1 MPRCN
6 NHLRVSIFMA
16 FGGAASAFAPS
27 AHANPC
33 APVIEPLGTGTSG
46 PVNSLTTALNTDGV
60 RELYIG
66 GDFSTVN
73 GMTANHLAVWEGDDW
88 RAFLQLQGV
97 IGLPAPVGHLA
108 TAPNPALA
116 DDLVF
121 ALGTD
126 DALGLLYFGSVPL
139 EGLGFTIA
147 LINPGALSYWELS
160 HLAYSTAGGEPSLL
174 MSGFFFS
181 QVPGE
186 PATML
191 DRYRFDTSDWE
202 HVVGPSG
209 CCHVTNDFVEVE
221 SAMLGNGIF
230 LTGEFSHLPS
240 AGSGY
245 KSFALLSQGTF
256 EDIGGLSGGSAVK
269 GYGNPD
275 VRGEGQSLTIA
286 DLGEG
291 ESVFVGGNFEFAG
304 GHDALNIARYDGTD
318 WHPVGSGLGRPP
330 VFGEGYSE
338 VVDLASFDDGS
349 GPALYAVVNTVEASN
364 GWVPLTKI
372 SRWDGTKWHDVV
384 SSFEGEIHD
393 MLVHDDGG
401 GPALYIAGEFSE
413 LNGVTVNNIA
423 RIRTCAPIE
432 CPADV
437 TGDGSIDLADLNL
450 VLANFGQATSEGDTN
465 ADGVVDLPDL
475 NAVLA
480 NFGSDC

>member
-1 MPRCN
+1 MIIGVPGILLE
-6 NHLRVSIFMA
+6 H
-16 FGGAASAFAPS
+16 ASARCTLEV
-27 AHANPC
+27 HANPC

-209 CCHVTNDFVEVE
+209 CFRRGRECH
-221 SAMLGNGIF
+221 ARKR
-230 LTGEFSHLPS
+230 HLPNRRIFAS
-240 AGSGY
+240 TQCGIGLQVVRVAESGH
-245 KSFALLSQGTF
+245 F
-256 EDIGGLSGGSAVK
+256 
-269 GYGNPD
+269 
-275 VRGEGQSLTIA
+275 
-286 DLGEG
+286 
-291 ESVFVGGNFEFAG
+291 
-304 GHDALNIARYDGTD
+304 
-318 WHPVGSGLGRPP
+318 
-330 VFGEGYSE
+330 
-338 VVDLASFDDGS
+338 
-349 GPALYAVVNTVEASN
+349 
-364 GWVPLTKI
+364 
-372 SRWDGTKWHDVV
+372 
-384 SSFEGEIHD
+384 
-393 MLVHDDGG
+393 
-401 GPALYIAGEFSE
+401 
-413 LNGVTVNNIA
+413 
-423 RIRTCAPIE
+423 
-432 CPADV
+432 
-437 TGDGSIDLADLNL
+437 
-450 VLANFGQATSEGDTN
+450 
-465 ADGVVDLPDL
+465 
-475 NAVLA
+475 
-480 NFGSDC
+480 